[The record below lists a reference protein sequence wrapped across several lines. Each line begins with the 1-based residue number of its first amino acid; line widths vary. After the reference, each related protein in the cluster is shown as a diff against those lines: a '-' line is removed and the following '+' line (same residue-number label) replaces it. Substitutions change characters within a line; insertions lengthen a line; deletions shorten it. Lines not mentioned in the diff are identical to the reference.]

1 VTETLAGHPGRPEP
15 SHWPWTSDPRVRAVR
30 DLQQTFNALSAALTP
45 VLRSSGIGL
54 LDFQALV
61 CLADEPNGRMRMG
74 ELADSAGVTLS
85 GVTRLV
91 DRMERGQLICRDMDP
106 GDRRAT
112 WAVLTP
118 TGRDRLAAVL
128 PAYLAVVESLFLAM
142 LGSGPLGD
150 LLSSLDTIRRGAGAR
165 PGR

>member
-1 VTETLAGHPGRPEP
+1 
-15 SHWPWTSDPRVRAVR
+15 
-30 DLQQTFNALSAALTP
+30 LTP

-91 DRMERGQLICRDMDP
+91 DRMERSQLMCRDMDP
-106 GDRRAT
+106 DDRRAT

-118 TGRDRLAAVL
+118 TGRDRLAEVL
-128 PAYLAVVESLFLAM
+128 PAYLEVVENLFL
-142 LGSGPLGD
+142 GNGPLGS
-150 LLSSLDTIRRGAGAR
+150 LISSIDTIRRGADANTAATK
-165 PGR
+165 